1 MGCTRAGCSI
11 GSAVYT
17 FVLENSLKLL
27 LFLFIFAFFLGSFPT
42 GLIAARMKGVDIKNA
57 GSGNIG
63 ATNVLRTTGRVPAV
77 ITLIG
82 DFAKGAIAVVVARY
96 FGAGVFFEG
105 IAGLFAILGHNYSL
119 FLNFKGGKGVATSLG
134 VLTIYSP
141 QTGLLAIIIWLM
153 TVFVTRY
160 SSLGAL
166 VSFGL
171 LPIGA
176 LVLDS
181 RVKVPVIFLMSV
193 LIFLRHMDN
202 ISRLVKGTE
211 PKIGAR

>member
-1 MGCTRAGCSI
+1 
-11 GSAVYT
+11 
-17 FVLENSLKLL
+17 
-27 LFLFIFAFFLGSFPT
+27 
-42 GLIAARMKGVDIKNA
+42 MKGVDIKNA

-119 FLNFKGGKGVATSLG
+119 FLHFKGGKGVATSLG